1 MKRRATVCGYEHT
14 QKPASVAA
22 AKSSSSSSSCLSSAV
37 TSATS
42 ISSRSLSVADKAVI
56 RNYHLL
62 LELINT
68 ERQYHNDLQILVQV
82 YLHNLPKALS
92 YPTRNLIKR
101 NISSILALHSRIM
114 QSIDKVLDEEHLHLD
129 NFSIGPGSAVYKRA
143 IDRCTDKVAN
153 SFSDQAAYFDIYNEF
168 CANHPR
174 ALSKLSAS
182 TGLPIWHGYE
192 RKCFL
197 QSQQYHPQ
205 NNKLQLKDYLI
216 KPIQRVCRYPLLLD
230 SLSKTSNHNGSYI
243 DNALR
248 IMKQVARKADQ
259 ARLECEQQEKSQL
272 IAARCEGHSELS
284 ASEIN
289 SFGTAKLVGALDVFV
304 HNSKLPLVPPLKVKV
319 SLLIWREY
327 R

>member
-1 MKRRATVCGYEHT
+1 MCGYEYTH
-14 QKPASVAA
+14 KPSSAPA
-22 AKSSSSSSSCLSSAV
+22 AKSSSSSSSCLSSTV
-37 TSATS
+37 TSSTS
-42 ISSRSLSVADKAVI
+42 ISSRSLSITDKSVI

-68 ERQYHNDLQILVQV
+68 ERQYHNDLDILVNV

-101 NISSILALHSRIM
+101 NISSILALHSRINA
-114 QSIDKVLDEEHLHLD
+114 SIDKVLEDEHLHLD
-129 NFSIGPGSAVYKRA
+129 RFTVGPGSAVYKRT

-153 SFSDQAAYFDIYNEF
+153 AFIDQASYFDIYKEF

-182 TGLPIWHGYE
+182 TGLPIWHHYE

-230 SLSKTSNHNGSYI
+230 SLAKLSNHKDSYI
-243 DNALR
+243 DQALR
-248 IMKQVARKADQ
+248 IMKEVAQKADQ

-272 IAARCEGHSELS
+272 IAERCEGHSDLL
-284 ASEIN
+284 ASDMN
-289 SFGTAKLVGALDVFV
+289 SFGTSKLVGALDVFV

-319 SLLIWREY
+319 RSALC
-327 R
+327 